1 MQETSASLKRK
12 QENTN
17 QSGLFAFI
25 IYSLESNRYKFYKLL
40 TSVPSVLVNIVNRQ
54 LELRWH

>member
-25 IYSLESNRYKFYKLL
+25 LYFFRI
-40 TSVPSVLVNIVNRQ
+40 Q
-54 LELRWH
+54 

>member
-54 LELRWH
+54 LELR

>member
-17 QSGLFAFI
+17 PSGLFAFI
-25 IYSLESNRYKFYKLL
+25 IYSLESNRYNFINFSIIG
-40 TSVPSVLVNIVNRQ
+40 TSQ
-54 LELRWH
+54 HG